1 LIQEIITLTQRYAKT
16 EVASKYLDVDISFLK
31 KRMGTDFI
39 EGIHYHK
46 PANCRLLRWD
56 ITALEQW
63 LNGSSQVQSSANNAL
78 VGQLL
83 SKLL

>member
-1 LIQEIITLTQRYAKT
+1 MINNITQLTPRYAKT
-16 EVASKYLDVDISFLK
+16 SAAAQYLDVDASFLK
-31 KRMGTDFI
+31 KRMSKDFL

-56 ITALEQW
+56 IIALDEW
-63 LNGSSQVQSSANNAL
+63 MNGTSQVQSSANNEL
-78 VGQLL
+78 ISQLL